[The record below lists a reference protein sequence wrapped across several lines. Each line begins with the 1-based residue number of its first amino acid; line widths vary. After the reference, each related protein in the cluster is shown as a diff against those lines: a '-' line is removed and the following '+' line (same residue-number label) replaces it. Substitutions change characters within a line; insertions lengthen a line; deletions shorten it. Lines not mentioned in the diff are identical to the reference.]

1 MRSLQIT
8 ASITDTESHVVNSY
22 LQEVAKTAL
31 ITAEDEVELARKIRS
46 GDETAV
52 ERLIKANLRFV
63 ISVAKRYQ
71 KQGLPLSD
79 LISEGN
85 AGLIKA
91 ARLFD
96 ETKGFR
102 FISFAVWWIR
112 QSIMLALAEQTRMV
126 RLPMNKINLLTKIN
140 YCSGDLEQRL
150 GRVPETAELASF
162 METTESKLKDT
173 ILNSGRTVSYDLQV
187 GATDDYALIDRLW
200 NSEHLADHRLE
211 SDAIISNLDFLLSQ
225 LTKREKE
232 VIELFFGLNGH
243 AELTPQ
249 DIAEQFKIT
258 TERVRQLKRSG
269 VSKMAGLA
277 AARSELFFN

>member
-8 ASITDTESHVVNSY
+8 ASITDTESHVVTSY
-22 LQEVAKTAL
+22 LQEVARTTL
-31 ITAEDEVELARKIRS
+31 ITAEDEAELARRIKA
-46 GDETAV
+46 GDEAAV
-52 ERLIKANLRFV
+52 EKLIKANLRFV
-63 ISVAKRYQ
+63 ISVAKKYQ

-112 QSIMLALAEQTRMV
+112 QAIMLALAEQTRMV
-126 RLPMNKINLLTKIN
+126 RLPMNKINLFTKIN

-162 METTESKLKDT
+162 MQITESKVKDT
-173 ILNSGRTVSYDLQV
+173 LLNTGRTVSYDLQP

-200 NSEHLADHRLE
+200 NKEHLADHSLE
-211 SDAIISNLDFLLSQ
+211 SDAVLKNLDFLLSR

-269 VSKMAGLA
+269 VSKMASLA
-277 AARSELFFN
+277 APRSELFFN